1 MACLNP
7 QYRKNPKYLPS
18 KKNGFVRPDPPSDIR
33 LLLLRYDCGKCY
45 ECRRS
50 RATMWRFRLLQEYK
64 FSSTK
69 RFHFV
74 TFTFSDEA
82 LLSLRSEFP
91 DYDDNAIAKKA
102 VRRFLER
109 YRKRYGVSLRH
120 FLVTELGGKGG
131 RIHLHGIVMDCKA
144 GRYRGSKYI
153 IDMDLFHSIWQYGFC
168 FFGWCNESSI
178 SYVTK
183 YIMKQDPF
191 HPDFKPVLLLS
202 PGIGSAYVNPTSY
215 RFHHSDPKGIWY
227 CVTSTGHKI
236 AMPRYYKLKLFSDS
250 EREAHH
256 LDVLNNPP
264 PFMFRGREFKSFWS
278 YHRAVYHFYDW
289 TLNLGVSYLPYV
301 RLRDRDLV
309 ENSDFYPLFDP
320 IEDWFQISIFDE
332 FLCPQMLGY

>member
-18 KKNGFVRPDPPSDIR
+18 KKNGFVRPLPPSDPR

-50 RATMWRFRLLQEYK
+50 RATMWRFRLLQDYK
-64 FSSTK
+64 FSNTK

-74 TFTFSDEA
+74 TFTFSEDS
-82 LLSLRSEFP
+82 LSVLRSEFP
-91 DYDDNAIAKKA
+91 DLDDNGIAKKA

-120 FLVTELGGKGG
+120 FLVTELGGKNG

-191 HPDFKPVLLLS
+191 HPDFKPILLLS

-215 RFHHSDPKGIWY
+215 RFHHSQPGGVWY
-227 CVTSTGHKI
+227 CLTTTGHKI
-236 AMPRYYKLKLFSDS
+236 CIPRYYRLKLFSES
-250 EREAHH
+250 ELDARH
-256 LDVLNNPP
+256 LDILNNPP
-264 PFMFRGREFKSFWS
+264 PFTFRGREFKSFWS
-278 YHRAVYHFYDW
+278 YRRAVYAFYDY
-289 TLNLGVSYLPYV
+289 TLNNGLSYSPFV
-301 RLRDRDLV
+301 IRPNRDLCENV
-309 ENSDFYPLFDP
+309 EFDVSDNFM
-320 IEDWFQISIFDE
+320 EDWIQIGIFDE
-332 FLCPQMLGY
+332 YLCPQLLGY